1 MFPDFEQV
9 RHEESGTRRP
19 GTPASL
25 QWSLETTR
33 CGYKI
38 NMAAIS
44 MEVVEDK
51 INVVV
56 EIETGIHFKK

>member
-1 MFPDFEQV
+1 MRSLELGGQV
-9 RHEESGTRRP
+9 PQHHNF
-19 GTPASL
+19 L

-44 MEVVEDK
+44 MEVMEDK

-56 EIETGIHFKK
+56 KIETGIHFKK